1 MISTD
6 SGLHCG
12 SVSKRKLEATK
23 RNQERKAG
31 SGRRTPPGY
40 KKGGGRLGNR
50 RILGAIGAV
59 LLVAV
64 LGVALF
70 AGNVFGSDAQAGMKT
85 LVKNGTC
92 VETDF
97 KKSMG
102 RQHTTDPR
110 TKVVYTQSDPPT
122 SGKHYQSPPPLMIYD
137 EPVPQWILLHALEH
151 GNILVQYGNRVS
163 PADRAALRAAV
174 LSHREHTLMAP
185 YPKLGKRVVYTAWQ
199 RMLSCQG
206 FQEAALTGAQ
216 AKWAGSHG
224 IAPERAAF
232 MTPDAGVLPGT
243 GW

>member
-1 MISTD
+1 M
-6 SGLHCG
+6 
-12 SVSKRKLEATK
+12 SKRKLEATK

-40 KKGGGRLGNR
+40 KKGGSGGSLGGRR
-50 RILGAIGAV
+50 MWGAIGAV

-85 LVKNGTC
+85 LIKNGTC

-102 RQHTTDPR
+102 REHTTDPR

-151 GNILVQYGNRVS
+151 GNVLVQYGSKVS
-163 PADRAALRAAV
+163 AADQAALRAAV
-174 LSHREHTLMAP
+174 LKHRARTLMAP

-206 FQEAALTGAQ
+206 FQEDALTGAQ
-216 AKWAGSHG
+216 AKWAGMNG

-232 MTPDAGVLPGT
+232 NTPGSGVLAGT

>member
-1 MISTD
+1 
-6 SGLHCG
+6 
-12 SVSKRKLEATK
+12 VSKRKLEATR
-23 RNQERKAG
+23 RNQERKAA

-40 KKGGGRLGNR
+40 KPGSTRRRSFGGRRLLG
-50 RILGAIGAV
+50 GIGA
-59 LLVAV
+59 LLVVAL
-64 LGVALF
+64 LGVVLF
-70 AGNVFGSDAQAGMKT
+70 ATNVFGSDKLAGMKT

-92 VETDF
+92 TETDF

-102 RQHTTDPR
+102 REHTTDPK

-137 EPVPQWILLHALEH
+137 VPVPQWILLHALEH
-151 GNILVQYGNRVS
+151 GNVLVQYGSQVS
-163 PADRAALRAAV
+163 AADKAALRAAV
-174 LSHREHTLMAP
+174 LAHRSRTLMAP

-206 FQEAALTGAQ
+206 FQEDALTGAQ
-216 AKWAGSHG
+216 AKWAGMNG

-232 MTPDAGVLPGT
+232 NTPDSGVQPGT

>member
-1 MISTD
+1 M
-6 SGLHCG
+6 
-12 SVSKRKLEATK
+12 SKRKLEATR
-23 RNQERKAG
+23 RNAERKAAA
-31 SGRRTPPGY
+31 GRRKPPGY
-40 KKGGGRLGNR
+40 KPQQPEAALGGRR
-50 RILGAIGAV
+50 MLGASARSWPWRRS
-59 LLVAV
+59 ASPSSRR
-64 LGVALF
+64 
-70 AGNVFGSDAQAGMKT
+70 NVFGSDKRAGMKT

-102 RQHTTDPR
+102 RAHTTDPK

-151 GNILVQYGNRVS
+151 GNVLVQYGNKVS
-163 PADRAALRAAV
+163 AADRAALRAAV
-174 LSHREHTLMAP
+174 LKHRGRTLMAP

-206 FQEAALTGAQ
+206 FQEDALTGAQ
-216 AKWAGSHG
+216 AKWAGMNG
-224 IAPERAAF
+224 VAPERAAF
-232 MTPDAGVLPGT
+232 NTPDSGVLPGT